1 MNVANAVSVSKGNE
15 GWPALQI
22 QLIQEMVGTARRMG
36 NFEMAVS
43 HMVLLLE
50 GMFQFLTKSELTDI
64 SRQLE
69 VLVTKCKDT
78 NSTQLKNVGTG
89 KYNVPSLTPSNLQKI
104 PTITAFNLCPL
115 PSHLLPRLK
124 FVDKNP
130 QESVFVFTPKQF
142 GGEKANKG
150 AKVIIFLNNSS
161 MLSKILWHNCIL
173 LIE

>member
-1 MNVANAVSVSKGNE
+1 
-15 GWPALQI
+15 
-22 QLIQEMVGTARRMG
+22 MVGTARRMG

-78 NSTQLKNVGTG
+78 NSTQLNKNVGTG

-104 PTITAFNLCPL
+104 PMITAFNLCPL

-150 AKVIIFLNNSS
+150 AKVIIFLNNLS
-161 MLSKILWHNCIL
+161 MLSKVRNWGILWHNYL
-173 LIE
+173 LPIE